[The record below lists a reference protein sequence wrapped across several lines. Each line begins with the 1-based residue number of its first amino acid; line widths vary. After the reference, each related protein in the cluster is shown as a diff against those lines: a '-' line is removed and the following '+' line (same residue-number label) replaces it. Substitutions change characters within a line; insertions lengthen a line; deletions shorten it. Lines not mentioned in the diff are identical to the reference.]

1 MTFADKTACH
11 KCGAPNPNPPVPGHP
26 DDWLCPKGCGY
37 VFAARTDCYA
47 CRAPNPNPPKAERP
61 GDWLCPRGCG
71 YVFASRTDC
80 KLCRAPNPNPPKKA
94 PAADVRPGDWM
105 CPRGCGNVFAGKAE
119 CFQCGA
125 PNPNPPADVRPGD
138 WMCPKGCGN
147 VFAGR
152 TDCWN
157 CRARKPESDLDP
169 RDEIWRLYKRDVPN
183 LDERKRTEKP
193 LKEFFRNEGPKSEM
207 WIEKKRD
214 SVPSTVRQ
222 EYERINGKHADGR
235 GRRDDD
241 RDGRDDERSR
251 RDDQRGR
258 SSDDR
263 GRRDDD
269 RRGGRSGARESG
281 EIEYERDGD
290 RRERSDDWV
299 RSNDGRVKTSDARES
314 GELDYGKGDARSA
327 RANPPFP
334 PYVNAHANASNPPP
348 PQTMT
353 MEAPLPNQQLA
364 NARSN
369 PPPPTGWNDPT
380 RVAAAPSQPPYRADR
395 HSDDRNFN
403 PPRGV
408 VVNRGAVLPGGV
420 VLGGAGGGA
429 MGAGVGAVHAP
440 YRPPPSHAYHL
451 PPPAPPASARTTSV
465 TPPVGPLFQPSEYDA
480 YDTDVDLDPDTDPD
494 DERER
499 TSRNSMG
506 APRLSDDFNAR
517 RRQSAG
523 AELSG
528 RVSLPGPGTHNHTVP
543 AVPKSKGS
551 VLLAARAMGASAGN
565 STGHV
570 SRVSGILS
578 GIPGPRVAAKPMAPV
593 GAAAAPRVK
602 EPTDFEQRAKK
613 LAEAKKRKFAEDAE
627 AAESKAAGER
637 AVAKR
642 VRLDMKRD
650 EARRQDL
657 AEKKRSRL
665 AREAAITVF
674 DSDTEEDKKNDDD
687 DEVVN
692 VDEGVEAVDE
702 GDMEVA
708 EAEAADDAVDLE
720 YDPGDDDDF
729 VPARRKPSTKGRNS
743 RPSKLTDGAAAARQS
758 EDGRR
763 GSGSAAAGKVPQHER
778 LGDPVAA
785 LGSVPPPPASTKFAI
800 NVMPDLMGY
809 FFFAKDVYVQQVRRE
824 NDLQNQ
830 DISIRRFEFRESVPK
845 PVPFE
850 NTNQKGELA
859 LGSNPNTL
867 RSWLAFAR
875 WTKRAWGND
884 SDHLVAL
891 AKHDKCQ
898 GKIFQAVF
906 KKE

>member
-26 DDWLCPKGCGY
+26 DDWICPKGCGY
-37 VFAARTDCYA
+37 VFAARTDC
-47 CRAPNPNPPKAERP
+47 
-61 GDWLCPRGCG
+61 
-71 YVFASRTDC
+71 
-80 KLCRAPNPNPPKKA
+80 KLCRAPNPNPSKKA

-105 CPRGCGNVFAGKAE
+105 CPRRCGNVFAGKAE

-125 PNPNPPADVRPGD
+125 PNPNPPADMRPPADVRPGD

-269 RRGGRSGARESG
+269 RR
-281 EIEYERDGD
+281 
-290 RRERSDDWV
+290 RERSDDWV

-395 HSDDRNFN
+395 HPDDRNFN

-408 VVNRGAVLPGGV
+408 VVNRGVVLPGGV

-440 YRPPPSHAYHL
+440 YRPPSSHAYHL
-451 PPPAPPASARTTSV
+451 PPPAPPAPARTTSV

-528 RVSLPGPGTHNHTVP
+528 RVFLPGPGTHNHTVP

-627 AAESKAAGER
+627 AAEAKAAGER

-708 EAEAADDAVDLE
+708 EAADDAVDLE

-729 VPARRKPSTKGRNS
+729 VPARQKPSTKGRNS